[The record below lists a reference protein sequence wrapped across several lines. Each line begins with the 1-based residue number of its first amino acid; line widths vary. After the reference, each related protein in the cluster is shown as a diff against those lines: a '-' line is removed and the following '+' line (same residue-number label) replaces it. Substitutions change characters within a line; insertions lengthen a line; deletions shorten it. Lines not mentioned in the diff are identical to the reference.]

1 MVRTFCV
8 IIKLSSKILLKP
20 FQHYNSNYYLTYYAV
35 KFVKI
40 IFSININS
48 GKKIKIDLGT
58 SSMMASPA

>member
-1 MVRTFCV
+1 
-8 IIKLSSKILLKP
+8 LLK
-20 FQHYNSNYYLTYYAV
+20 YNQQNSFNYYLTYYDV